1 MGRLVGSF
9 GRPLPYEW
17 YANLQACPPFKQIG
31 FISIKLHPD
40 QGEILIC
47 DFSGTIPPEIWKKRP
62 VVVLTPRLRRVNRL
76 LTVVPLSTT
85 APSPVQL
92 WHTRVVVNLPSPY
105 NSPLVWVKGDSLMTV
120 SYDRLS
126 PLRAGKDQYGKRI
139 YPRVVLDTDS
149 MHKVWDCVLH
159 GLGRT
164 DLVRLQESQDKEK
177 PQRENL
183 GAKASD

>member
-1 MGRLVGSF
+1 
-9 GRPLPYEW
+9 
-17 YANLQACPPFKQIG
+17 
-31 FISIKLHPD
+31 
-40 QGEILIC
+40 
-47 DFSGTIPPEIWKKRP
+47 
-62 VVVLTPRLRRVNRL
+62 
-76 LTVVPLSTT
+76 
-85 APSPVQL
+85 
-92 WHTRVVVNLPSPY
+92 
-105 NSPLVWVKGDSLMTV
+105 MTV

-164 DLVRLQESQDKEK
+164 DLVRLKESQDKEK